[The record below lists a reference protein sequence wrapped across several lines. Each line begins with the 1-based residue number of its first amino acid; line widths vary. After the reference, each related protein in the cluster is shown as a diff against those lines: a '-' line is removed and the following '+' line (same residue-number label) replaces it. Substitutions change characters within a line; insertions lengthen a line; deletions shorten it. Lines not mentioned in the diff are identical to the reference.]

1 MLANTKNYLNS
12 LQAQIKELEER
23 NQMLEQMH
31 SLEEGVDESNEK
43 VEVRIIRAA
52 AESTSQVS
60 QFINLKLVIIVRE
73 ECEMMNLVV
82 HVLEWLKQRDVTQL
96 VAMEARTAPETGAIL
111 LFNVGLQLKVRVV
124 RILTGF

>member
-12 LQAQIKELEER
+12 LRAQIKELEER
-23 NQMLEQMH
+23 NQMLEQMQ
-31 SLEEGVDESNEK
+31 SLEEGIGESNEK
-43 VEVRIIRAA
+43 VVVRIIRA

-82 HVLEWLKQRDVTQL
+82 HVLEWLKQRDGTQL

-111 LFNVGLQLKVRVV
+111 LFNVGLQVKV
-124 RILTGF
+124 RILTPFW